1 MEFSMGSHNLGKF
14 QQGIDL
20 ASLVALAL
28 LMLGVFCTLKMIFRQ
43 EEKNYQYYGA
53 SLTIDNAN
61 IYLKINKVNKVEQAY
76 Y

>member
-1 MEFSMGSHNLGKF
+1 MEFSMDFHNLGKF

-43 EEKNYQYYGA
+43 EEKNYQYYAVMVGFTI
-53 SLTIDNAN
+53 LTAWTVFP
-61 IYLKINKVNKVEQAY
+61 LL
-76 Y
+76 